1 MCIRS
6 NVHTFLWTL
15 PKIYIL
21 VFFFLKR
28 LSQTEYT
35 SGPTKSGYAFMFNKR
50 RKGRRE
56 KEPAE
61 QMQQGRKGRCPWEEG
76 SVGPAGQGQLE
87 ARLDRMG
94 EDKRENEREDERT
107 TSPAPVQSAWASSR
121 PPLGNRATLPTQTPN
136 GGPSMDPSLYL
147 LDMHLF
153 LPRWPFPTS
162 RIHDSPTGGRRRK
175 LGGAGGGRGRGERGK
190 EEEERKERRPLLE
203 ISPLHNTRPCL
214 RLPVLGGK
222 LLTDRLHLLFPLS
235 HLE

>member
-175 LGGAGGGRGRGERGK
+175 LGGAGGGGGGERGERRRKKGK
-190 EEEERKERRPLLE
+190 KEDPFWRFLPSTTLGPVCV
-203 ISPLHNTRPCL
+203 SPFLAE
-214 RLPVLGGK
+214 
-222 LLTDRLHLLFPLS
+222 S
-235 HLE
+235 S